1 MQSQSQYD
9 RHLRSERQ
17 RIARIR
23 ANETV
28 EQRSQRQQRDREWH
42 QQARMEEAAVQRPTR
57 RARSVKMAGFCYDV
71 TTYTDFDRNYGNIGG
86 MNIVCTYCQA
96 LRFKEEPAGMC
107 CKHGRVEQ
115 DPFVPKIPKP
125 PDQLMPLFSLQTSQS
140 KQFIGNSRKYN
151 SAFQMSSIL
160 TQWEV
165 LPGFMPTVKIS
176 GHLYHRIGSLVP
188 SLGEDPKFLQIYFI
202 GKYQKQI

>member
-1 MQSQSQYD
+1 MPFQNQSQLERFREAD
-9 RHLRSERQ
+9 RRRKRRE
-17 RIARIR
+17 R
-23 ANETV
+23 ANETE
-28 EQRSQRQQRDREWH
+28 EQRSQRQLRDREWH

-71 TTYTDFDRNYGNIGG
+71 TTYTDFDRNYGNIGD
-86 MNIVCTYCQA
+86 MNIVCTYCKA
-96 LRFKEEPAGMC
+96 LKFKEEPAGMC

-125 PDQLMPLFSLQTSQS
+125 PDQFIPLFSLQTAQS
-140 KQFIGNSRKYN
+140 KQFIANIRKYN

-202 GKYQKQI
+202 GNY